1 MQGIALEKGLP
12 ANLDAERFVLGFIM
26 MDDSAFIPIAGALE
40 AEDFSLEKHR
50 RIFTRMAELY
60 DRGERIDRITIANE
74 LMKHNQLE
82 SVDGLSYLV
91 SLYDG
96 LPAISNLDSYV
107 RLLNDNS
114 IPPRLILNSQNMI
127 H

>member
-1 MQGIALEKGLP
+1 MQDIALERGLP
-12 ANLDAERFVLGFIM
+12 ANLDAERFVLGSIM
-26 MDDSAFIPIAGALE
+26 MDDASFIPIAGTLE
-40 AEDFSLEKHR
+40 ADDFSLEKHR

-91 SLYDG
+91 SLDDG
-96 LPAISNLDSYV
+96 FPPISNLHRYV
-107 RLLNDNS
+107 PILKTNS
-114 IPPRLILNSQNMI
+114 TLPP
-127 H
+127 